1 MTEISANL
9 PDTLGASLESVAAQL
24 RHPKS
29 EVVRQAIESY
39 LEDSEDLT
47 QAREVL
53 QDDSDPALDWEGVK
67 RDFLDSY
74 RREVYR

>member
-39 LEDSEDLT
+39 LEDFEDLT

-67 RDFLDSY
+67 RDLLDSY
-74 RREVYR
+74 RREIYR

>member
-9 PDTLGASLESVAAQL
+9 PDTLVASLESVAAQL
-24 RHPKS
+24 RRPKS

-39 LEDSEDLT
+39 LEDFEDLT

-53 QDDSDPALDWEGVK
+53 QDDSDPALGWEGVK
-67 RDFLDSY
+67 GDLLDSY

>member
-24 RHPKS
+24 RRPKS
-29 EVVRQAIESY
+29 GVVRQAIESY
-39 LEDSEDLT
+39 LEDFEDLT

-67 RDFLDSY
+67 RDLLDSY

>member
-9 PDTLGASLESVAAQL
+9 PDTLGASLESVSAQL

-39 LEDSEDLT
+39 LEDYEDLT

-53 QDDSDPALDWEGVK
+53 QGDSDPALDWEGVK
-67 RDFLDSY
+67 RDLLDSY

>member
-9 PDTLGASLESVAAQL
+9 PDTLVASLESVAAQL

-39 LEDSEDLT
+39 LEDFEDLT

-67 RDFLDSY
+67 RDLLDSY

>member
-39 LEDSEDLT
+39 LEDFEDLT

-53 QDDSDPALDWEGVK
+53 QDDSDPGWTGKE
-67 RDFLDSY
+67 
-74 RREVYR
+74 

>member
-67 RDFLDSY
+67 RDLLDSY

>member
-39 LEDSEDLT
+39 LEDFEDLT

-67 RDFLDSY
+67 RDLPDSY

>member
-24 RHPKS
+24 RRPKS

-39 LEDSEDLT
+39 LED
-47 QAREVL
+47 
-53 QDDSDPALDWEGVK
+53 
-67 RDFLDSY
+67 F
-74 RREVYR
+74 

>member
-39 LEDSEDLT
+39 LEDFEDLT

-67 RDFLDSY
+67 RDLLDSY

>member
-24 RHPKS
+24 RRPKS

-39 LEDSEDLT
+39 LEDFEDLT

-67 RDFLDSY
+67 GDLLDSY

>member
-24 RHPKS
+24 RRPKS
-29 EVVRQAIESY
+29 EVVRQVIESY
-39 LEDSEDLT
+39 LEDFEDLT

-67 RDFLDSY
+67 RDLLDSY

>member
-39 LEDSEDLT
+39 LEDFEDLT

-53 QDDSDPALDWEGVK
+53 QDDSDPGWIGKE
-67 RDFLDSY
+67 
-74 RREVYR
+74 

>member
-24 RHPKS
+24 RRPKS

-39 LEDSEDLT
+39 LEDFEDLT

-53 QDDSDPALDWEGVK
+53 QDDSDPALD
-67 RDFLDSY
+67 
-74 RREVYR
+74 

>member
-9 PDTLGASLESVAAQL
+9 PDTLVASLESVVAQL
-24 RHPKS
+24 RRPKS

-39 LEDSEDLT
+39 LEDFEDLT

-53 QDDSDPALDWEGVK
+53 
-67 RDFLDSY
+67 
-74 RREVYR
+74 